1 MKPLHI
7 GKESQQ
13 NIKNIQTKQFNFIKL
28 TQKQAKHMPAKQ
40 HNHHSQSNQNKN
52 SKQT

>member
-1 MKPLHI
+1 MKPSHI

-13 NIKNIQTKQFNFIKL
+13 NIKNIQTKQFNNFIKL

-40 HNHHSQSNQNKN
+40 HNHHKINKI
-52 SKQT
+52 KC